1 MRRIPT
7 ATCIDSS
14 FRSSIDRALLV
25 LYERRAE
32 IEALIAC
39 LGSPISWTKN
49 SVRFMETR
57 SRTRKKSR
65 KVSGH
70 FREFPRTHGKI
81 SEIM

>member
-1 MRRIPT
+1 MPRIPT

-14 FRSSIDRALLV
+14 FRSSIHRALLV

-49 SVRFMETR
+49 SVRFMETAFAN
-57 SRTRKKSR
+57 SKEEQKGIWSF
-65 KVSGH
+65 S
-70 FREFPRTHGKI
+70 
-81 SEIM
+81 